1 MRSLCLLPGGLGR
14 FVPCS
19 IGANHCRLRHLG
31 WERCCHGLT
40 SRPRE
45 SAFGPFFWTSFYLSF
60 IILLGHLLPYLMVL
74 FLCGIVL
81 SSMLLRLLFG
91 FCLFLVTFL
100 CCLLFM
106 IRLLLVVFRLLVM
119 VLDLE
124 ESDFD

>member
-45 SAFGPFFWTSFYLSF
+45 SGSAPFLDQLLLLFF
-60 IILLGHLLPYLMVL
+60 IILLGRLVLCLLVP
-74 FLCGIVL
+74 FLYVIVL
-81 SSMLLRLLFG
+81 SSLLLRRLFG
-91 FCLFLVTFL
+91 FCLS
-100 CCLLFM
+100 
-106 IRLLLVVFRLLVM
+106 LVM
-119 VLDLE
+119 FLD
-124 ESDFD
+124 